1 MVKQLLK
8 TSVAAIS
15 ILLAGNTALAEVGIV
30 KVKTDAPA
38 GTELRIQAFPYYDS
52 EVSGADKSEYFGMY
66 KSKGPGTEI
75 TISGEQLTQIEVYGC
90 HLTELTVV
98 KAPDLNIVR
107 CYNNKISALD
117 LSACPELSVLDC
129 HNNKISALDLSS
141 NTKIEKIDAA
151 DNALKSLEL
160 GQQALLTELKCGGNP
175 LESIDLSQCSALESL
190 YIQNCGL
197 SNIDLSK
204 NPKLNWVFAFGNN
217 IKDTAMDTFI
227 AKLPEAEYVGYVY
240 MVNTLN
246 PEESNVM
253 FYRHMLQALQ
263 SGWVTCDYLDGATS
277 ESMIGAVYRGVDYV
291 PEISDNTISL
301 TTSRQ
306 IGETISLTI
315 SAEGDVAIE
324 GVEEAADLT
333 GKKAYTLKSQT
344 VVIKGDVRKFEC
356 PDNDITDLAFSNGIN
371 LTHLYCQNNKIENLD
386 LSGADKLALF
396 YCHTNALKT
405 LNVDGCTSITRMDCY
420 KNKLKGQAMTSLI
433 ASLYDGTANK
443 PIIFVIDTKAAE
455 GLENNVVLKSDVAAA
470 KAKAWTVKDWS
481 DGDRYG
487 MGVDYEGTEPTEPE
501 RPAQYFTVT
510 RPTTDHLMF
519 SVKFADDGYTPQ
531 IEGGTLAG
539 WNGESLTVNASEET
553 IKVYGDATEI
563 QLLFANVSAIDVS
576 ELPGLTKLNV
586 ALNDISTLDISNN
599 TKLASLSCE
608 GNLLKALDAS
618 KCPDL
623 TYLNIYGN
631 DISGDNMTAL
641 VRSLPQ
647 RTEDNYGTLVVIDRT
662 YTQNANVCL
671 KSDVAI
677 ALGKYWVPC
686 EKVGTQLIQYEG
698 EDPSGID
705 AISAAE
711 AGISFDAASKTI
723 RTATPAAI
731 EVYNIAGRQVAK
743 HEQAT
748 EISTADLPAG
758 IYIVRAAGN
767 VLKIAN

>member
-455 GLENNVVLKSDVAAA
+455 GLENNVVLKSDVAA
-470 KAKAWTVKDWS
+470 
-481 DGDRYG
+481 YL
-487 MGVDYEGTEPTEPE
+487 
-501 RPAQYFTVT
+501 
-510 RPTTDHLMF
+510 H
-519 SVKFADDGYTPQ
+519 
-531 IEGGTLAG
+531 
-539 WNGESLTVNASEET
+539 EET
-553 IKVYGDATEI
+553 
-563 QLLFANVSAIDVS
+563 N
-576 ELPGLTKLNV
+576 
-586 ALNDISTLDISNN
+586 
-599 TKLASLSCE
+599 C
-608 GNLLKALDAS
+608 
-618 KCPDL
+618 
-623 TYLNIYGN
+623 
-631 DISGDNMTAL
+631 
-641 VRSLPQ
+641 
-647 RTEDNYGTLVVIDRT
+647 
-662 YTQNANVCL
+662 
-671 KSDVAI
+671 
-677 ALGKYWVPC
+677 
-686 EKVGTQLIQYEG
+686 
-698 EDPSGID
+698 
-705 AISAAE
+705 
-711 AGISFDAASKTI
+711 
-723 RTATPAAI
+723 
-731 EVYNIAGRQVAK
+731 
-743 HEQAT
+743 
-748 EISTADLPAG
+748 
-758 IYIVRAAGN
+758 
-767 VLKIAN
+767 